1 MAYNDSIKLEAENLF
16 HRGHNLNQI
25 VEILKK
31 KHPKISYTTVEKWAN
46 TQDKKG
52 KIWEDYK
59 KEIIVQAREI
69 SHKSLANK
77 YAEMKQKAEIIKEGL
92 EQTLLSGN
100 LQIKSI
106 EGAIYAWKGL
116 SEFIILIEEKYES
129 KRTPKEIVLEFLDIL
144 NSVPQI
150 KDVLKKHWNLVEDE
164 LKRRLENEWG
174 KNV

>member
-16 HRGHNLNQI
+16 HRGYNLNQI
-25 VEILKK
+25 TELLAKK
-31 KHPKISYTTVEKWAN
+31 YPKISYVTISKWA
-46 TQDKKG
+46 TTKDKNG

-59 KEIIVQAREI
+59 KEIIVRAREI

-92 EQTLLSGN
+92 EHTLLSGK
-100 LQIKSI
+100 LEVKSI

-144 NSVPQI
+144 NTVPQI
-150 KDVLKKHWNLVEDE
+150 RDALKKNWNLVEDE